1 MRPFFLPRTLAY
13 PPDIVDIEL
22 PRKIDADTILT
33 PIPDSART
41 FSTNSAYI
49 KIPENYL
56 SENITRLVLQ
66 DYQHE
71 IKNIIPPSLKE
82 LRIESYHKSDIVIP
96 QHVTTIT
103 LDNVHANVT
112 ILADRLK
119 KLVISGKYN
128 VDLSNVSY
136 ISYIRYDRCGIKL
149 AGIDIDRLSVS
160 DIDSNDLNHVV
171 VKELVIYE
179 YMETIN
185 PVIMSCMQLSR
196 IFMQNIPADVND
208 IDESIEIYIFGNHDY
223 TLLRNGQVRRILRIY
238 NTQMIASIAGDLGD
252 LVCVGTSRNGNNLIL
267 DIIHKNHIPS
277 NVKSARS

>member
-1 MRPFFLPRTLAY
+1 M
-13 PPDIVDIEL
+13 
-22 PRKIDADTILT
+22 
-33 PIPDSART
+33 
-41 FSTNSAYI
+41 
-49 KIPENYL
+49 
-56 SENITRLVLQ
+56 
-66 DYQHE
+66 
-71 IKNIIPPSLKE
+71 
-82 LRIESYHKSDIVIP
+82 
-96 QHVTTIT
+96 
-103 LDNVHANVT
+103 T

-171 VKELVIYE
+171 VKELVICE

-185 PVIMSCMQLSR
+185 PAIMSCMQLSR

-238 NTQMIASIAGDLGD
+238 NTQMIASIAGNLGD